1 MKIVVFFSGTGTNLE
16 SILKEQKNYGYEVVS
31 AFTNNPDAKGIQ
43 ICKEYKTECK
53 IIDHRDFS
61 SREDFDKDI
70 SSFLDQINP
79 DYIILAG
86 YMRIISESLVNDWE
100 GQIINIHPS
109 LLPKYKGLHAIEQAF
124 ESGDKVTGCTVHYV
138 NEHLDSGEIIL
149 QEEVPILANDTV
161 ETLTKAVQRR
171 EYYLLPQAIQVFK
184 EKTLTLPFLLSCKGA
199 PIALSL
205 IHI

>member
-53 IIDHRDFS
+53 IIDHRNFI
-61 SREDFDKDI
+61 SREDFDKNI
-70 SSFLDQINP
+70 SNFLNQINP

-109 LLPKYKGLHAIEQAF
+109 LLPKYPGLDTHKKVLEAK
-124 ESGDKVTGCTVHYV
+124 DKLHGTTIHYV
-138 NEHLDSGEIIL
+138 TDKLDAGPIIRQESFEI
-149 QEEVPILANDTV
+149 EPNDTV
-161 ETLTKAVQRR
+161 DSLTNKVKEIENRSYPEIIGWLKMRKEEQERNLRKEEQER
-171 EYYLLPQAIQVFK
+171 EF
-184 EKTLTLPFLLSCKGA
+184 
-199 PIALSL
+199 
-205 IHI
+205 

>member
-16 SILKEQKNYGYEVVS
+16 SILKEQKNYDYEVVS

-86 YMRIISESLVNDWE
+86 YMRIISESLVMT
-100 GQIINIHPS
+100 G
-109 LLPKYKGLHAIEQAF
+109 
-124 ESGDKVTGCTVHYV
+124 KV
-138 NEHLDSGEIIL
+138 
-149 QEEVPILANDTV
+149 
-161 ETLTKAVQRR
+161 K
-171 EYYLLPQAIQVFK
+171 
-184 EKTLTLPFLLSCKGA
+184 
-199 PIALSL
+199 
-205 IHI
+205 

>member
-43 ICKEYKTECK
+43 ICKEYKIECK

-61 SREDFDKDI
+61 SREDFDKNI
-70 SSFLDQINP
+70 SNFLNQINP

-109 LLPKYKGLHAIEQAF
+109 LLPKYPGLDTHK
-124 ESGDKVTGCTVHYV
+124 KVLEAKDRLHGTTIHYV
-138 NEHLDSGEIIL
+138 IDKLDAGPIIRQESFEIEL
-149 QEEVPILANDTV
+149 NDTV
-161 ETLTKAVQRR
+161 DSLTNKVKEIENRIYPETISK
-171 EYYLLPQAIQVFK
+171 
-184 EKTLTLPFLLSCKGA
+184 
-199 PIALSL
+199 L
-205 IHI
+205 I